1 MRSSS
6 KPAVFTGDAI
16 PALFQQS
23 PARWAPDDLSHA
35 TFDTLADRRDAR
47 QEAAQ
52 IDAAEADAAREREI
66 ELRVQE
72 AFAAGHEEGRI
83 EGEIAEGL
91 RLRNAVAAA
100 EAALET
106 VRENEARWQHAVAE
120 NVTALAIAVA
130 RQIVGRELRNDA
142 PAMAE
147 LVKRALAEFPIDQPM
162 RIRVNPTDLSVL
174 SMHTTPAGE
183 PVTIAPNR
191 DIRWMA
197 DARIQ
202 PGGCIVEGRERIV
215 DGRVDTALE
224 RMYRRLSDSNV

>member
-1 MRSSS
+1 
-6 KPAVFTGDAI
+6 VFTGDAI
-16 PALFQQS
+16 PDMLRHA
-23 PARWAPDDLSHA
+23 PVRWAPNDLSTA
-35 TFDTLADRRDAR
+35 GSFGLADGRATPRSDAEQR
-47 QEAAQ
+47 AAVLHQ
-52 IDAAEADAAREREI
+52 AATDEAARETAYEQ
-66 ELRVQE
+66 RVSD
-72 AFAAGHEEGRI
+72 AFASGYEEGRL

-91 RLRNAVAAA
+91 RLRNAVGAA
-100 EAALET
+100 ELALDDI
-106 VRENEARWQHAVAE
+106 RANEVKWQHTISE
-120 NVTALAIAVA
+120 NVTALAIAIA

-162 RIRVNPTDLSVL
+162 RIRVNPTDLSLL
-174 SMHTTPAGE
+174 SMHTTAAGE

-197 DARIQ
+197 DGRIQ